1 MEAICLLANVH
12 QFNVTFSVQCTCTLT
27 LFEIVLF
34 NVISVAF
41 LLVAGSWFEQIEHP
55 ILTISYV

>member
-12 QFNVTFSVQCTCTLT
+12 QFNITFSVQCTCTLT

-41 LLVAGSWFEQIEHP
+41 LAGSWFEQMNIQ
-55 ILTISYV
+55 Y